1 MPGLAPLW
9 AAASRDVAEAFG
21 YRQTADPVS
30 GSLDCATYAE
40 RGCDPSKV
48 KIFGDGL
55 EKGIVDE
62 VNTFVVE
69 TKNAGTGEL
78 VTLPLRISIIK
89 LQMFNK
95 RSLTEGEVSQYD

>member
-1 MPGLAPLW
+1 MPDTP
-9 AAASRDVAEAFG
+9 F
-21 YRQTADPVS
+21 PVN
-30 GSLDCATYAE
+30 AE

>member
-1 MPGLAPLW
+1 MSYTPTEEGEHEI
-9 AAASRDVAEAFG
+9 DVKYDG
-21 YRQTADPVS
+21 TSLPDTPYPVN
-30 GSLDCATYAE
+30 AE

-55 EKGIVDE
+55 EKGIIDE

-78 VTLPLRISIIK
+78 VSQLTVKK
-89 LQMFNK
+89 LEY
-95 RSLTEGEVSQYD
+95 S

>member
-1 MPGLAPLW
+1 VSYTPTEEGEHEIDVKYDGTPLP
-9 AAASRDVAEAFG
+9 DTPF
-21 YRQTADPVS
+21 PVN
-30 GSLDCATYAE
+30 AE

-78 VTLPLRISIIK
+78 VRQFSVFFFYFFLSFKKII
-89 LQMFNK
+89 LHIFHSYMY
-95 RSLTEGEVSQYD
+95 S

>member
-1 MPGLAPLW
+1 MSYTPTEEGEHEIDVKYDGTPLP
-9 AAASRDVAEAFG
+9 DTPF
-21 YRQTADPVS
+21 PVN
-30 GSLDCATYAE
+30 AE

-78 VTLPLRISIIK
+78 VTYLKLSTWAYLYHSTTDLLSI
-89 LQMFNK
+89 LFGF
-95 RSLTEGEVSQYD
+95 SYFASV

>member
-1 MPGLAPLW
+1 MSYTPTEEGEHEIDVKYDGTPLP
-9 AAASRDVAEAFG
+9 DTPF
-21 YRQTADPVS
+21 PVN
-30 GSLDCATYAE
+30 AE

>member
-1 MPGLAPLW
+1 MIFFQVSYTPTEEGEHEI
-9 AAASRDVAEAFG
+9 DVKYDGTSLPDSPF
-21 YRQTADPVS
+21 PVN
-30 GSLDCATYAE
+30 AE

-78 VTLPLRISIIK
+78 VIFPCSFFLFQFK
-89 LQMFNK
+89 
-95 RSLTEGEVSQYD
+95 

>member
-1 MPGLAPLW
+1 MSYTPTEEGEHEIDVKYDGTPL
-9 AAASRDVAEAFG
+9 
-21 YRQTADPVS
+21 PV
-30 GSLDCATYAE
+30 TPFPVNAE